1 MRPSSVHWH
10 DLKPDA
16 LRAAFARMTH
26 SGFVRHIVTLATGA
40 ALAQVIPLMVQP
52 ILTRMYTPREF
63 GVLSIYVA
71 LMSNLAVLAT
81 ARYEMAIVLPGDE
94 KRATNLMGLSL
105 FFATALSLLM
115 LVLQLCG
122 INHLLLKL
130 MGTPADTADFVF
142 WLYLLPV
149 SLWLAGL
156 MQAWTNWNNRHSRYR
171 ANASG
176 RMSQSLGMSGTQL
189 AGGLLHAGAGGLI
202 LGQFAGQVFSLLAQ
216 AWLDIRQRF
225 SWRHQVDRQTMRQVA
240 LEYSEFPKINTPHA
254 FVTALQDSMTLA
266 LLGFLSGASTV
277 GFYGMMMRLL
287 KLPAALIGQAVAQV
301 AYRELAEA
309 RNAGRPLRPILK
321 RMVVALGGLA
331 LIPFL
336 VIRLA
341 GEPLFRFV
349 LGSSWSTA
357 GRYAEAMAIFILF
370 HFVAS
375 PMAMVPLVIQ
385 RQRTAFML
393 SLVQTTL
400 FVGALWS
407 GFYFW
412 GDPIKAF
419 TLVSWVMVGYF
430 LCYFAWLFQAAK

>member
-1 MRPSSVHWH
+1 MHWSE
-10 DLKPDA
+10 LKPGA
-16 LRAAFARMTH
+16 LRAALGRMSQ
-26 SGFVRHIVTLATGA
+26 SGFVRHIITLATGA
-40 ALAQVIPLMVQP
+40 ALAQVIPLLVQP
-52 ILTRMYTPREF
+52 ILTRLYTPHAF
-63 GVLSIYVA
+63 GVLSLYVA

-81 ARYEMAIVLPGDE
+81 ARYEMAIVLPAED
-94 KRATNLMGLSL
+94 KRATNLMALSL
-105 FFATALSLLM
+105 MFATALSV
-115 LVLQLCG
+115 LVLILQLLG
-122 INHLLLKL
+122 ANTLLLRL
-130 MGTPADTADFVF
+130 MGASGSAPDFAV
-142 WLYLLPV
+142 WLFLLPG

-156 MQAWTNWNNRHSRYR
+156 MQAWTNWNNRHCRYR

-176 RMSQSLGMSGTQL
+176 RMSQSLGMSLTQL
-189 AGGLLHAGAGGLI
+189 CGGLLHGGAGGLI
-202 LGQFAGQVFSLLAQ
+202 VGQFVGQIFSVLAQ
-216 AWLDIRQRF
+216 AWYDIKRRF
-225 SWRHQVDRQTMRQVA
+225 DWRHQVDRQSMKQVA

-266 LLGFLSGASTV
+266 LLGTLSGTATV
-277 GFYGMMMRLL
+277 GYYGMMMRLL

-309 RNAGRPLRPILK
+309 RNQGRPLRPILK
-321 RMVVALGGLA
+321 RMIVALGGLA

-336 VIRLA
+336 VIKLA

-349 LGSSWSTA
+349 LGAAWSTA
-357 GRYAEAMAIFILF
+357 GRYAEAMSVFILF
-370 HFVAS
+370 HFIAS
-375 PMAMVPLVIQ
+375 PLAMVPLVIQ

-412 GDPIKAF
+412 GDPVKAF

-430 LCYFAWLFQAAK
+430 MFYFTWLFQAAK